1 MLTAGDKRK
10 KDVMML
16 DWANNTIS
24 YSRETTGLGLKLCGE
39 MKQSKDP
46 FEAAVLSLLKMMMTL
61 AMEATD
67 FVHPSYHPS
76 TSRTILARFNE
87 EQMSRY
93 KSFCRSALQKTNM
106 KRLLVSITGSQK
118 FSLPM
123 TIVVASCEP
132 CHEPSQPDAGIL
144 AVKLP
149 GDFSPFRGCTVICRR
164 YQRVSPDCVPLSNGK
179 KTNGVENGR
188 SIPNGFDS
196 TSTNFEAKGFRFRS
210 PSRNQDHHNNSTTSP
225 PHSDNNH
232 NHTQRHGTSPS
243 PSPSR
248 GGNGDVLL
256 QWGQK
261 KRARVSRSEIRAF
274 PDESSSS
281 GQGRHPISKI
291 PRRVDNKLSPSSM
304 PPPPPPPPS
313 QQQSTSTNTRGGNLK
328 KGNSG
333 ILSHRN
339 LEKRSGAGNGSPSRN
354 SGGSGKVVSR
364 STARK
369 RSPPTPENIDR
380 KMPSSRSA
388 AKDEKPNGSIVVADH
403 QTRQADSIRA
413 QSEKEAGVTNSNLAS
428 VPVVA
433 GGGEKVNNNEVIEW
447 PRIYIALSRKE
458 KEDDFLAMKGTK
470 LPQRPKKRAKNID
483 KALQYCFPGMWLSD
497 LTKSRYEVREKK
509 CVKKQK
515 RRGLKG
521 MESMDSDSE

>member
-1 MLTAGDKRK
+1 MF
-10 KDVMML
+10 VMIFL
-16 DWANNTIS
+16 NPYALACGS
-24 YSRETTGLGLKLCGE
+24 SLCYLWI
-39 MKQSKDP
+39 MNDCCN
-46 FEAAVLSLLKMMMTL
+46 V
-61 AMEATD
+61 
-67 FVHPSYHPS
+67 Y
-76 TSRTILARFNE
+76 
-87 EQMSRY
+87 
-93 KSFCRSALQKTNM
+93 
-106 KRLLVSITGSQK
+106 
-118 FSLPM
+118 
-123 TIVVASCEP
+123 
-132 CHEPSQPDAGIL
+132 
-144 AVKLP
+144 
-149 GDFSPFRGCTVICRR
+149 R

-179 KTNGVENGR
+179 KPNGVENGR
-188 SIPNGFDS
+188 SIPNGFSS
-196 TSTNFEAKGFRFRS
+196 TSTNFETKGFRFRS
-210 PSRNQDHHNNSTTSP
+210 PSRNQDHHNNTTTSP
-225 PHSDNNH
+225 PHSDNSH
-232 NHTQRHGTSPS
+232 NHTQRHGNSPS

-281 GQGRHPISKI
+281 GQARQPINKI

-304 PPPPPPPPS
+304 PPPPPPPSS

-328 KGNSG
+328 KENSG

-364 STARK
+364 STAGK

-380 KMPSSRSA
+380 KMPSSRSS

-403 QTRQADSIRA
+403 QTRQVDSTRA
-413 QSEKEAGVTNSNLAS
+413 QSEKEAGATNSNPAS

-433 GGGEKVNNNEVIEW
+433 SGGEKVNNNEVIEW

-458 KEDDFLAMKGTK
+458 KEDDFFAMKGTK

-509 CVKKQK
+509 CVKKVMVF
-515 RRGLKG
+515 LLLT
-521 MESMDSDSE
+521 SFLVN

>member
-1 MLTAGDKRK
+1 MY
-10 KDVMML
+10 VMIFL
-16 DWANNTIS
+16 NPYALVCGS
-24 YSRETTGLGLKLCGE
+24 SLCY
-39 MKQSKDP
+39 
-46 FEAAVLSLLKMMMTL
+46 LLLM
-61 AMEATD
+61 
-67 FVHPSYHPS
+67 
-76 TSRTILARFNE
+76 N
-87 EQMSRY
+87 
-93 KSFCRSALQKTNM
+93 
-106 KRLLVSITGSQK
+106 
-118 FSLPM
+118 
-123 TIVVASCEP
+123 
-132 CHEPSQPDAGIL
+132 
-144 AVKLP
+144 
-149 GDFSPFRGCTVICRR
+149 GCCNVCR

-248 GGNGDVLL
+248 GGNGDMLL

-291 PRRVDNKLSPSSM
+291 PRRVDNRLSPSSM
-304 PPPPPPPPS
+304 PPPPPPPSS
-313 QQQSTSTNTRGGNLK
+313 QQQSTSTNTRGGTLK

-339 LEKRSGAGNGSPSRN
+339 LEKRPGAGNGSPSRN

-388 AKDEKPNGSIVVADH
+388 AKDEKPNGSIAVADH
-403 QTRQADSIRA
+403 QTRQADSTRA
-413 QSEKEAGVTNSNLAS
+413 QLEKEAGVTNSNLAS

-458 KEDDFLAMKGTK
+458 KEDDFFAIKGTK

>member
-1 MLTAGDKRK
+1 MLWK
-10 KDVMML
+10 KNTFFSFSSYDLDFKVHCMFVMIFMNPYAL
-16 DWANNTIS
+16 V
-24 YSRETTGLGLKLCGE
+24 CG
-39 MKQSKDP
+39 
-46 FEAAVLSLLKMMMTL
+46 
-61 AMEATD
+61 
-67 FVHPSYHPS
+67 
-76 TSRTILARFNE
+76 
-87 EQMSRY
+87 
-93 KSFCRSALQKTNM
+93 SALWY
-106 KRLLVSITGSQK
+106 LLIMNDCCDVY
-118 FSLPM
+118 
-123 TIVVASCEP
+123 
-132 CHEPSQPDAGIL
+132 
-144 AVKLP
+144 
-149 GDFSPFRGCTVICRR
+149 R

-179 KTNGVENGR
+179 KNNGVENGR

-333 ILSHRN
+333 ILSHRYFVF
-339 LEKRSGAGNGSPSRN
+339 L
-354 SGGSGKVVSR
+354 
-364 STARK
+364 
-369 RSPPTPENIDR
+369 
-380 KMPSSRSA
+380 
-388 AKDEKPNGSIVVADH
+388 
-403 QTRQADSIRA
+403 
-413 QSEKEAGVTNSNLAS
+413 GVFMNFMFVGYLLN
-428 VPVVA
+428 
-433 GGGEKVNNNEVIEW
+433 
-447 PRIYIALSRKE
+447 Y
-458 KEDDFLAMKGTK
+458 DF
-470 LPQRPKKRAKNID
+470 I
-483 KALQYCFPGMWLSD
+483 S
-497 LTKSRYEVREKK
+497 
-509 CVKKQK
+509 
-515 RRGLKG
+515 
-521 MESMDSDSE
+521 